1 MVKKVAAF
9 VAEYEMIKEQDRVIA
24 GISGGAD
31 SVCLLLML
39 LELRKN
45 ISFDIVAVHVNH
57 GLRGDE
63 ALRDEHYV
71 KVLCENYQIPLE
83 IYHKDVELFAQ
94 KRKQSLEEAGR
105 YARIEAFQQAVAK
118 YKGTK
123 IALAHHMNDNAET
136 MLMNLARGSG
146 LAGLTG
152 IRPVNGIT
160 IRPLLCLERQEIES
174 FLASR
179 KISYCTDVTNGSD
192 DYTRNRIRNHVL
204 PFLERE
210 VNEKTVSH
218 MADTAEQ
225 ILKIWEYMEE
235 ETEIYYKKVVEKT
248 ERGFLIKKSEYIK
261 LPEVFR
267 GTLLKMVLKKM
278 AQREQDI
285 HRIHILSL
293 DELMEKQTGRKI
305 NLPYGIVAERCYE
318 GIRVLNEEK
327 KEEHIVC
334 EVIDFERESGLH
346 INNQVFSFEILKTDA
361 RQEEKVYTKY
371 FDYDIIKRT
380 ITLRTRRAGDYITI
394 DGEGRKQKLKSFFI
408 NEKIPQEERDHILL
422 LAEGS
427 HVLWVI
433 GYRRGHA
440 YYVGPNTE
448 KIVKITM
455 NKGEDKDGRD
465 N

>member
-152 IRPVNGIT
+152 IRPVNGIM

-192 DYTRNRIRNHVL
+192 DYTRNRIRNHML

-261 LPEVFR
+261 LPVVFR

-285 HRIHILSL
+285 HRIHILNL

-334 EVIDFERESGLH
+334 EVIDFERKSGLH
-346 INNQVFSFEILKTDA
+346 INDQVFSFEILKTDA

-371 FDYDIIKRT
+371 FDYDIIKCT

>member
-94 KRKQSLEEAGR
+94 KRKKSLEEAGR

-174 FLASR
+174 FLVSR

-248 ERGFLIKKSEYIK
+248 EKGLLIKKSEYMGI
-261 LPEVFR
+261 PEVFQ
-267 GTLLKMVLKKM
+267 GPLLKLVLKKM

-318 GIRVLNEEK
+318 GIRILNEEK

-346 INNQVFSFEILKTDA
+346 INDQVFSFEILKTDA

>member
-9 VAEYEMIKEQDRVIA
+9 VAEYAMIKEQDKVIA

-39 LELRKN
+39 VELKKK
-45 ISFDIVAVHVNH
+45 IPFDIIAVHVNH
-57 GLRGDE
+57 GLRGEEAFHDE
-63 ALRDEHYV
+63 RYV
-71 KVLCENYQIPLE
+71 EELCASYRIPLE

-105 YARIEAFQQAVAK
+105 YARIEAFQQTVEK

-160 IRPLLCLERQEIES
+160 IRPLLCLKRQEIEE
-174 FLASR
+174 FLTAHN
-179 KISYCTDVTNGSD
+179 IFYCTDVTNGSD
-192 DYTRNRIRNHVL
+192 DYTRNRIRNHVI
-204 PFLERE
+204 PFLEQE

-225 ILKIWEYMEE
+225 ILKVWEYMEE
-235 ETEIYYKKVVEKT
+235 ETKACYKKVIEKT
-248 ERGFLIKKSEYIK
+248 EKGFLIRKDAYSRI
-261 LPEVFR
+261 PPIFQR
-267 GTLLKMVLKKM
+267 TLMKMVLSEIT
-278 AQREQDI
+278 QREQDI

-293 DELMEKQTGRKI
+293 DELMRKQTGRKI
-305 NLPYGIVAERCYE
+305 DLPYGIVAERCYE
-318 GIRVLNEEK
+318 GIRVQNKEE
-327 KEEHIVC
+327 KEEHSVC
-334 EVIDFERESGLH
+334 KVVDFQQKMGLY
-346 INNQVFSFEILKTDA
+346 IENQMFSFEILKTDEQ
-361 RQEEKVYTKY
+361 QEEKVYTKY

-380 ITLRTRRAGDYITI
+380 ITIRTRRAGDYITI

-408 NEKIPQEERDHILL
+408 NEKIPQEERDRILL
-422 LAEGS
+422 LAEGN

-433 GYRRGHA
+433 GYRRGCA
-440 YYVGPNTE
+440 YYVRPDTE

-455 NKGEDKDGRD
+455 NKGEDKDVRK

>member
-63 ALRDEHYV
+63 ALRDERYV
-71 KVLCENYQIPLE
+71 EGLCKNYQIPLE

-160 IRPLLCLERQEIES
+160 IRPLLCLERREIES

-179 KISYCTDVTNGSD
+179 KISYCTDKTNSSD

-218 MADTAEQ
+218 MADAAEQ

-235 ETEIYYKKVVEKT
+235 ETEIYYKKVVEKK

-285 HRIHILSL
+285 HRIHILNL

-305 NLPYGIVAERCYE
+305 DLPYGIVAERCYE
-318 GIRVLNEEK
+318 GIRVLNAEK

-334 EVIDFERESGLH
+334 EVIDFEQESGLH
-346 INNQVFSFEILKTDA
+346 INDQVFSFEIQKTDA

-408 NEKIPQEERDHILL
+408 NEKIPQEERDRILL